1 MTTPT
6 PEQDN
11 GELADLAAKVATY
24 TNSAP
29 SNPFVQSVTAE
40 AVALVDEHIGR
51 TATVP
56 GPVRV
61 RAVVEVAAELFWRQQ
76 ARNGLATFDGGE
88 AGPEVVHIG
97 TDPMRAVRPIL
108 RPYLPGGFA

>member
-1 MTTPT
+1 MSTPT
-6 PEQDN
+6 PEGD
-11 GELADLAAKVATY
+11 DLDALTAKVASY
-24 TNSAP
+24 VNSAP
-29 SNPFVQSVTAE
+29 ANPFVVSVTSE
-40 AVALVDEHIGR
+40 AVALVDQHIGR
-51 TATVP
+51 TASVP
-56 GPVRV
+56 GPVRT

-97 TDPMRAVRPIL
+97 TDPLRAVRPIL